1 MTLEELENTK
11 PSDRLAKVRHH
22 QGWLESLNESDLDEV
37 CRLVC
42 HASSKAMRVEY
53 PIIGDLC
60 RSGSESEAQ
69 AEFESAIFGD
79 KVPGDDGRRPR
90 FTLRGELPN
99 G

>member
-1 MTLEELENTK
+1 
-11 PSDRLAKVRHH
+11 
-22 QGWLESLNESDLDEV
+22 
-37 CRLVC
+37 
-42 HASSKAMRVEY
+42 MRVEY